1 VIDLAGRAT
10 SVVLRAAA
18 ALGIGL
24 AVFAIIL
31 AGIGFFAAGAFI
43 HLAHLLGPAK
53 GAAVMGGA
61 LFVLAILVG
70 LAGAWSLKNFKKRR
84 PSMLSEFNA
93 TFGLGA
99 RLLVLLVRRDPK
111 KAILLAAVTGA
122 IVEYL
127 LGDDKK

>member
-1 VIDLAGRAT
+1 MAT
-10 SVVLRAAA
+10 LYAAT
-18 ALGIGL
+18 
-24 AVFAIIL
+24 VSFN
-31 AGIGFFAAGAFI
+31 
-43 HLAHLLGPAK
+43 
-53 GAAVMGGA
+53 GA
-61 LFVLAILVG
+61 LVVLAILVG

-99 RLLVLLVRRDPK
+99 RLLALLVRRDPK